1 MQELEFNLLYRWFVG
16 LGIDDAVWESCC
28 GRCCCRCGPG
38 GAGGGVDDAS
48 SWPRYI
54 FRAGRG
60 PEPWRTLAAVLLALL
75 IAETV
80 VAASRTLRSRRASGG
95 QAP

>member
-38 GAGGGVDDAS
+38 GAGGGAA
-48 SWPRYI
+48 PA
-54 FRAGRG
+54 AGDPG
-60 PEPWRTLAAVLLALL
+60 DP
-75 IAETV
+75 
-80 VAASRTLRSRRASGG
+80 
-95 QAP
+95 